1 MQYETVRFYQDK
13 NQMGFASEQAGHPVF
28 EDVDFIEIMIP
39 GDMTNI
45 VVRPATEKDRQVYA
59 TLYNQY
65 KQGLEPSTEGMPV
78 EEWARL
84 TRAQAANYKALNFQ
98 TVEQIAN
105 MTDAVFNKVGMG
117 AQADRTAAKAYLA
130 MAQDSALA
138 QKQALEIER
147 QNNEMTDL
155 KQQIKDL
162 AALVDSQNKGTLH
175 AKAK

>member
-1 MQYETVRFYQDK
+1 M
-13 NQMGFASEQAGHPVF
+13 
-28 EDVDFIEIMIP
+28 DFIEIMIP
-39 GDMTNI
+39 GDMTNVI
-45 VVRPATEKDRQVYA
+45 VRPATDKDKHQYA
-59 TLYNQY
+59 NLFAQY

-105 MTDAVFNKVGMG
+105 MTDAVFAKVGMG

-130 MAQDSALA
+130 LAQDSALA
-138 QKQALEIER
+138 QKQALELER
-147 QNNEMTDL
+147 NASEMADL

-162 AALVDSQNKGTLH
+162 AAMVESQNKGTLH
-175 AKAK
+175 VKSKG